1 MRSFFLRVV
10 TIGVLL
16 HAYVGFR
23 LIPALPGN
31 AAVHTVLALWLVFS
45 CLIVPVGMQRRDGGA
60 QGLRALLTWVGLLEM
75 GFFSFL
81 LTLTL
86 IRDVLLLVY
95 AIIAALPFT
104 FAATLQVVLPV
115 SAAVRTS
122 AETVVALAVLM
133 LLTGIYNAR
142 RRAPVIDVE
151 IPIANLPAALHGFTI
166 AQLSDI
172 HVGPTIRKRYLDPI
186 VDTVNE
192 LNADMVAITGDIVD
206 GSVPALKAHTAPL
219 SRLKGKHGVY
229 LVTGNHE
236 YYAGA
241 DAWVAEF
248 RRLGL
253 QVLMNEHV
261 VLKKGDASLV
271 LGGVTDF
278 SASHFGPMHKSDPA
292 KAISGAPADA
302 ALRLLLAHQPRS
314 GPAAEAAGFDVQ
326 LSGHTHGGQFF
337 PWNFAV
343 RVQQP
348 FTAGLVRSG
357 AMWMYISRGTGYW
370 GPPVRFAA
378 PSEITRIRLVP
389 APTKH

>member
-1 MRSFFLRVV
+1 MRSFFVRVI
-10 TIGVLL
+10 TIGVFL

-31 AAVHTVLALWLVFS
+31 VIVHTALALWLVFS
-45 CLIVPVGMQRRDGGA
+45 CLIVPLGMLRRDGGA
-60 QGLRALLTWVGLLEM
+60 RGLRAFATWVGLLEM

-86 IRDVLLLVY
+86 IRDVLLLIY
-95 AIIAALPFT
+95 AIIAATPFA
-104 FAATLQVVLPV
+104 FATTLQTALPIPVV
-115 SAAVRTS
+115 VRSS
-122 AETVVALAVLM
+122 AETVLALALLM
-133 LLTGIYNAR
+133 LLSGVYNAR
-142 RRAPVIDVE
+142 RRAPVVDIE
-151 IPIANLPAALHGFTI
+151 IPIQDLPAAWHGFTI

-186 VDTVNE
+186 VDAVNG
-192 LNADMVAITGDIVD
+192 LDADMVAITGDIVD
-206 GSVPALKAHTAPL
+206 GSVAALKIHTAPL
-219 SRLKGKHGVY
+219 SRLKAKHGVF

-241 DAWVAEF
+241 DAWVTEF

-261 VLKKGDASLV
+261 VLTRGESSLV
-271 LGGVTDF
+271 LGGVTDYN
-278 SASHFGPMHKSDPA
+278 ASHFSSKHKSDPV
-292 KAISGAPADA
+292 KAMSGAPADA
-302 ALRLLLAHQPRS
+302 ALRVLLAHQPRS
-314 GPAAEAAGFDVQ
+314 GKAAEAAGFDVQ

-357 AMWMYISRGTGYW
+357 RMWMYISRGTGYW

-378 PSEITRIRLVP
+378 PSEITRIRLVQ
-389 APTKH
+389 AKNA